1 MKKQSKKFM
10 LAGVLAL
17 AVVVLT
23 GCGNVSNSSGAQ
35 EQGVDAKRIVQESV
49 VAMEKMVDD
58 EPTSQASKL
67 FSTAFAPNVSYTI
80 EDAKKNAI
88 LSSAINVYMSE
99 YLVDKGD
106 IDFGTTYKDS
116 VDKEIVLLMEEMED
130 GVKTRIYQS
139 SDTEYMDT
147 RLYFCYDYD
156 SMKPLCTIC
165 VQFTNKNI
173 EFAQLD
179 YKTNNTWY
187 WQIEVQDSGKYAK
200 VRTALE
206 EKSFTFNTLV
216 DNDIDSYHV
225 AKVNVQNSQGTAYC
239 YKKGEVGVT
248 QDGAAATQDDA
259 ATLFSQAYS
268 VAKDFLTEGKL
279 DSATAKEKV
288 FFGDM
293 MSHGKTK
300 IEALDALLDS

>member
-67 FSTAFAPNVSYTI
+67 FSTAFAPNVSYTL

-116 VDKEIVLLMEEMED
+116 VDKEIVLLMPD
-130 GVKTRIYQS
+130 NTG
-139 SDTEYMDT
+139 D
-147 RLYFCYDYD
+147 
-156 SMKPLCTIC
+156 PL
-165 VQFTNKNI
+165 
-173 EFAQLD
+173 
-179 YKTNNTWY
+179 
-187 WQIEVQDSGKYAK
+187 S
-200 VRTALE
+200 LE
-206 EKSFTFNTLV
+206 
-216 DNDIDSYHV
+216 
-225 AKVNVQNSQGTAYC
+225 Q
-239 YKKGEVGVT
+239 
-248 QDGAAATQDDA
+248 
-259 ATLFSQAYS
+259 
-268 VAKDFLTEGKL
+268 
-279 DSATAKEKV
+279 
-288 FFGDM
+288 M
-293 MSHGKTK
+293 MF
-300 IEALDALLDS
+300 